1 MSIGGRTWLST
12 ETSRDRSK
20 RDLKSVDID
29 VDRWEDL
36 VIDETSG
43 DRRYANDS
51 PDRRQSSG
59 KQRKAAETRHTRSG
73 NSQ

>member
-1 MSIGGRTWLST
+1 MSIGGRTWPST

-36 VIDETSG
+36 VIDL
-43 DRRYANDS
+43 NKW
-51 PDRRQSSG
+51 RQEVREGLARSKVASS
-59 KQRKAAETRHTRSG
+59 
-73 NSQ
+73 